1 MFSPSSFI
9 KISDILKSLTKYYNP
24 KRKKLNIQQIE
35 DFYYG
40 SDIMVKVTKRDRR
53 SEDFV
58 YEKIVVSCVK
68 AGAPVETARDIAKI
82 VEGKIH
88 DNIPTKDIKKLV
100 LEALREKNPE
110 WEKNWLIYDKAVKK
124 RIE

>member
-1 MFSPSSFI
+1 
-9 KISDILKSLTKYYNP
+9 
-24 KRKKLNIQQIE
+24 
-35 DFYYG
+35 
-40 SDIMVKVTKRDRR
+40 MVKVTKMDGRR
-53 SEDFV
+53 EDFV

-68 AGAPVETARDIAKI
+68 TGAPVETARDIAKT

-88 DNIPTKDIKKLV
+88 DNISTKDIKKLV